1 MNAVPADRL
10 IDRAACGHRARAHR
24 QILPSDLAGHE
35 RCDQRGVRF
44 GRARHHEEPA
54 RILVEPVHEPRA
66 RHPRQLRIEREQRV
80 RKGMPGITRPGMHDE
95 PGRLVDDDERAV
107 LMNHLERNR
116 LGADWGLSRQLGLDA
131 HLFAALHLVPG
142 PRRSPLDLHRSRFD
156 PALEERARI
165 LRQSASERPIEAQ
178 PRVRPRQSERMRAE
192 LRRRFRGRKR
202 TRWIRYTPRT
212 QSARSQRKALPRML
226 SPGPVSGSVVAL
238 CVALV
243 ALGGCRTHRA
253 SDEKKITPEV
263 LYKRA
268 RHDLDAYDFYAA
280 IKYYEQ
286 LMDRTP
292 MIVHATTTTLDL
304 IYPYYRAGEGES
316 ATDAAETFIREN
328 PTHPRVDYA
337 YYIRGLVDF
346 ERTPNLI
353 EHLFRADL
361 TQRPPSTARK
371 AFAAFRKVVEQ
382 YPKSEYAHDS
392 LQRMVYLRNRLASY
406 EVHVARYYFKRGAY
420 VAAAQRAK
428 GPIEQYDG
436 APAEREA
443 LEIMIES
450 YDRLNLQ
457 RPAAEARQ
465 VCELNCGTDLPRAA

>member
-24 QILPSDLAGHE
+24 QVLPSDLAGRE

-66 RHPRQLRIEREQRV
+66 RDPRELRIEREQRV
-80 RKGMPGITRPGMHDE
+80 LERMAGVAGPGMHDE
-95 PGRLVDDDERAV
+95 PGGLVDDDERTV

-116 LGADWGLSRQLGLDA
+116 LGADGGLGRQLRLDA

-178 PRVRPRQSERMRAE
+178 PRVRPRQRERMRAE

-202 TRWIRYTPRT
+202 TRGIRYTPRT

-226 SPGPVSGSVVAL
+226 SPGPVRGSVVAL

-268 RHDLDAYDFYAA
+268 RHDLDANDFNAA
-280 IKYYEQ
+280 IKIYEQ
-286 LMDRTP
+286 LTARFPFTDEARQSR
-292 MIVHATTTTLDL
+292 LDL
-304 IYPYYRAGEGES
+304 IYAYYRSGEGES

-337 YYIRGLVDF
+337 WYVKGLVDF
-346 ERTPNLI
+346 ERSPNAI
-353 EHLFRADL
+353 EHLFRVDL
-361 TQRPPSTARK
+361 SQRPPSTARK
-371 AFAAFRKVVEQ
+371 ACSAFRTVVQPCPQRE
-382 YPKSEYAHDS
+382 YPADT
-392 LQRMVYLRNRLASY
+392 L
-406 EVHVARYYFKRGAY
+406 
-420 VAAAQRAK
+420 
-428 GPIEQYDG
+428 
-436 APAEREA
+436 
-443 LEIMIES
+443 
-450 YDRLNLQ
+450 
-457 RPAAEARQ
+457 
-465 VCELNCGTDLPRAA
+465 